1 MAESGFISLELSRSQ
16 APVTISKTAIL
27 FAEADNDTLEST
39 HLHCVGGITHTVNGV
54 FNDIAELL
62 PRFIKTHR
70 RDNGQPAVAIHDWNV
85 SYIEKGNDASA
96 IVYFTESGSSI
107 TVRESYEDIIAKF
120 HAL

>member
-16 APVTISKTAIL
+16 APVTIRKTAIL
-27 FAEADNDTLEST
+27 FAEADNDTPEST